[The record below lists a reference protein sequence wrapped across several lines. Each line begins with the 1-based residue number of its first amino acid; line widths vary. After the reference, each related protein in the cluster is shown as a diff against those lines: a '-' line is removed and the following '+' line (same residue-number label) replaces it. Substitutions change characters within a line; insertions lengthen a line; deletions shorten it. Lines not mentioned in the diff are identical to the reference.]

1 MTGVISS
8 KVPLP
13 GAIETE
19 DIGLVVFKI
28 QFITMNMSEVYNDKD
43 RHVEAT

>member
-13 GAIETE
+13 GANETE